1 MPFYPILHF
10 LVQEQFV
17 QAPIGSLE
25 HRRQPEL
32 HPDVTSSLLRRVALK
47 AFGYYSRD
55 STAMR
60 GGTALWEAIEEQV
73 DAPGFLT
80 AFEVPDTF
88 QQRHS
93 LLCLHVWLVLQRLR
107 GTGQEGKDVGQA
119 MYDAFQD
126 AVEMRA
132 RATGVKVRFSKYLKE
147 YEQQFYGSSHAMDL
161 ALDGKADLAHT
172 LLRNV
177 YLLEHEKRDVAALLA
192 RYVKR

>member
-1 MPFYPILHF
+1 M
-10 LVQEQFV
+10 
-17 QAPIGSLE
+17 E

-60 GGTALWEAIEEQV
+60 GGTALWEAIEEQA
-73 DAPGFLT
+73 DAPSFLA

-147 YEQQFYGSSHAMDL
+147 YEQQFYGSSHSMDL
-161 ALDGKADLAHT
+161 ALDGKADLANT

-177 YLLEHEKRDVAALLA
+177 YLLEHEKRDAAALLA